1 VQRCASKRVGRS
13 WALALTAVAVA
24 ACSGPHGAGYPANP
38 GTASR
43 GSGTL
48 TVSWSP
54 PTKNTNGTPLT
65 NLTGYTLL
73 YGTASK
79 TYSTAIPIDNPATTR
94 YVVSGLRPGT
104 YYFAISAINSSGRH
118 SVLSAEAHGTVN

>member
-1 VQRCASKRVGRS
+1 V
-13 WALALTAVAVA
+13 LALIAVAVA
-24 ACSGPHGAGYPANP
+24 ACSGPHPANP
-38 GTASR
+38 GTAGG

-65 NLTGYTLL
+65 DLTGYTLL

-79 TYSTAIPIDNPATTR
+79 SYSTAISIDDPTTTR
-94 YVVSGLRPGT
+94 YVVSDLRPGT